1 VFSDIGIQEILL
13 ILVIAL
19 VVVGPKKLPEMARSI
34 GKGLR
39 EFRRASSE
47 VRESLDLGLS
57 DLDESTPPGPAAPPK
72 PEANAGTGSGANG
85 SETDQAG

>member
-1 VFSDIGIQEILL
+1 VFGDIGIQEILL

-19 VVVGPKKLPEMARSI
+19 IVVGPKKLPEMAKSI

-47 VRESLDLGLS
+47 VRESLDLGLT
-57 DLDESTPPGPAAPPK
+57 DLDESTPPTSTK
-72 PEANAGTGSGANG
+72 PEASTGTGPGANG